1 MKIKKFITK
10 TIIYFLIIQLF
21 GCYSPKYISLD
32 EIEKIDSNERIF
44 LVTKD
49 NKEYTLDNSNPGY
62 DGYQDLAEWE
72 IENDAILLITKQ
84 LVRDKDKP
92 GQRELIKNRFEI
104 KHEDIA
110 AVSTQEFNL
119 VNTVLFSAG
128 ILFLLLIIAW
138 ATMGPINV
146 GLTESR

>member
-32 EIEKIDSNERIF
+32 EIEKIDSNERIV

-92 GQRELIKNRFEI
+92 GQRELIKNRLR
-104 KHEDIA
+104 
-110 AVSTQEFNL
+110 N
-119 VNTVLFSAG
+119 
-128 ILFLLLIIAW
+128 
-138 ATMGPINV
+138 
-146 GLTESR
+146 